1 MFLGSTLR
9 SRHATDS
16 GLHDEQWNIP
26 GPPGRALWYHFHG
39 PPRAAVR
46 IHQLALKPRAS
57 TTGPGPRPAATTP
70 RHIVVVHILFWGLP
84 HEPGAFKGNTTK
96 VWNPHRDARCCRRE
110 ELRAREFGR
119 EGDCERGSVLVSGSG
134 CIDMRL
140 VPWWPWRMAT
150 RLVLDAAS

>member
-1 MFLGSTLR
+1 MEHTRPAGPCIVVPLPRT
-9 SRHATDS
+9 T
-16 GLHDEQWNIP
+16 P
-26 GPPGRALWYHFHG
+26 GGCAHSS
-39 PPRAAVR
+39 AR
-46 IHQLALKPRAS
+46 IEAES
-57 TTGPGPRPAATTP
+57 IDDPRPAATTP